1 MIIAPAEADAPVG
14 AEKEFTRGGSR
25 HWRATA
31 IFLLLVALLSTQL
44 PDVARSQDLSGARA
58 PVDDRIQTLIPTLET
73 YIQEGMKAFDVPGV
87 AIGIV
92 ANDRLVYGKGFGVRS
107 KDGGSSV
114 DTRTV
119 FQIGSA
125 TKAFLATT
133 MAMMVD
139 RGKLRWDDRIVDL
152 APDFQLKDSWV
163 TREFRVFDLI
173 AQRSGLPPYAN
184 DALGMFGIDEAGLI
198 RSLRYVDPVSSFRST
213 FAYTNIT
220 HLLAGRVVAK
230 AAGAPDG
237 DTVLRQELLDPLGMK
252 DSSYTAAAI
261 QAASNHAEGHRWTLG
276 GTVEVPF
283 SQIFP
288 YDFGGAGDINSTVE
302 DMSHWV
308 RLQLGNGTLEGRRLV
323 SAESL
328 AFTRTPKV
336 ALSDKVS
343 YAMGWVVQQTPNG
356 SIIWHNGGT
365 NGFGAFV
372 GMQPDRDV
380 GVIVLTNAQNMGY
393 PDAIGLWLFDRILDN
408 PEIDHV
414 GTP

>member
-1 MIIAPAEADAPVG
+1 
-14 AEKEFTRGGSR
+14 
-25 HWRATA
+25 
-31 IFLLLVALLSTQL
+31 
-44 PDVARSQDLSGARA
+44 
-58 PVDDRIQTLIPTLET
+58 
-73 YIQEGMKAFDVPGV
+73 
-87 AIGIV
+87 
-92 ANDRLVYGKGFGVRS
+92 
-107 KDGGSSV
+107 
-114 DTRTV
+114 
-119 FQIGSA
+119 
-125 TKAFLATT
+125 
-133 MAMMVD
+133 
-139 RGKLRWDDRIVDL
+139 
-152 APDFQLKDSWV
+152 
-163 TREFRVFDLI
+163 
-173 AQRSGLPPYAN
+173 
-184 DALGMFGIDEAGLI
+184 
-198 RSLRYVDPVSSFRST
+198 
-213 FAYTNIT
+213 
-220 HLLAGRVVAK
+220 
-230 AAGAPDG
+230 
-237 DTVLRQELLDPLGMK
+237 
-252 DSSYTAAAI
+252 
-261 QAASNHAEGHRWTLG
+261 
-276 GTVEVPF
+276 VPF

-365 NGFGAFV
+365 NGSGAFV

-414 GTP
+414 GNSLKGAKTRYEASESLFDRPKSPRPFPPLVPLVGTFSHPSMGKAMVAVEGDVLVMQLQATGAKLKLEPWDGEVFTAKLMPLGRFAAIVDDLGPLPNGFVQFQIDNDAKLNVLRLSLDDGQAYEFRRE